1 MSAAPTIA
9 RGRAALDPL
18 PLRAL
23 AGEQLAVAAGQL
35 AAGVGNLTFS
45 LLVVRLLAPGAF
57 AHLASFLALYLLVHV
72 PAASLSAGSA
82 VTPQLADRLR
92 RRALTA
98 GLVVAGIV
106 WAACVPLS
114 ALLQL
119 PLAMVLLL
127 GAAAPTAG
135 LIALDRGRLYGLGA
149 PRRAAASLLAEPAVR
164 LTAGVA
170 LGALLGE
177 AGAAAGVVMAG
188 WAALAVA
195 RPPVTA
201 HRIPVADDSRTAGV
215 TVGAFL
221 LLAIVQN
228 QDVVAAGALLGPDE
242 AGRFAVL
249 STLGGLAAF
258 ATTTVPLMLLPRAA
272 AERRALPAAVCV
284 AGALG
289 LAAVIAVAIDPS
301 ALVGAAFGD
310 RYAAVAGLAAPYVL
324 AMALLGVTRVLV
336 AQACATG
343 RGRPMI
349 ALLCGAAALQLVLLI
364 TMGHDAAGVAHA
376 TLIATGALA
385 ASTGGAAVL
394 QFPGARVRTR
404 AAVRPLS
411 TPPAATVLALTVG
424 GLILRLFASRG
435 LWLDEAT
442 EVSQAHLSYG
452 GMLHQLATTDV
463 HPPLHHT
470 VLWLTVRV
478 LGDGEVAV
486 RLPSLIA
493 GTLLIP
499 LLYRV
504 GSELYDRRAG
514 LAAAALGAVAPF
526 PVWYSDEARMYA
538 FFMLF
543 ATLAI
548 WMQVRAVR
556 RGRTADWVG
565 YALASAALLWN
576 QYFSVLLVLTQQAAF
591 AILVLRGH
599 RGLLRGWLGSAA
611 LLALLV
617 APLAPFALAQFHA
630 NEAAGKGFEG
640 VPSQAGAAASQQAGL
655 AKPAVYGALTN
666 AVWAV
671 FGYHSDAT
679 MTRIAALWP
688 LGILGALALLGRGR
702 SRATLLLVACALVPM
717 VALFVLGQKKP
728 FIFEVRYF
736 CAAVPI
742 ALLLIG
748 RLVTGWVRPAAAAAS
763 ITVATAGL
771 MGVAAADQQLN
782 QSNPRTYDFRGALA
796 AIRSAA
802 RPGDVVVYTPQYL
815 NTVIAYYGSDLRSH
829 PIDTGVPTRRS
840 SGRVFVL
847 ASFQDKAP
855 YRLQARKTLLALR
868 HQGRHVITTLHRPQ
882 IRVWELSR

>member
-1 MSAAPTIA
+1 VDRVSAAPGIA
-9 RGRAALDPL
+9 RGAAPL
-18 PLRAL
+18 SLRAL

-35 AAGVGNLTFS
+35 AAGVGNLAFS
-45 LLVVRLLAPGAF
+45 LLAARLLMPAAF

-82 VTPQLADRLR
+82 LTPELADSIR
-92 RRALTA
+92 RRVIAIGGA
-98 GLVVAGIV
+98 VGIV
-106 WAACVPLS
+106 LAVGCVPIA
-114 ALLQL
+114 ALLNL
-119 PLAMVLLL
+119 PVAMLLALA
-127 GAAAPTAG
+127 AAAPTAG

-149 PRRAAASLLAEPAVR
+149 PRRAAFSLLAEPVVR
-164 LTAGVA
+164 LTAGVV
-170 LGALLGE
+170 LGALLGA
-177 AGAAAGVVMAG
+177 AGAAAGVVLAG

-195 RPPVTA
+195 RPPA
-201 HRIPVADDSRTAGV
+201 GLRPRGARVARASGV
-215 TVGAFL
+215 TVVAFL
-221 LLAIVQN
+221 LLAILQN
-228 QDVVAAGALLGPDE
+228 KDVVAAGALLDGGE

-272 AERRALPAAVCV
+272 AERRALPAAVAV
-284 AGALG
+284 AAAFG

-301 ALVGAAFGD
+301 ALVGAAFGE

-343 RGRPMI
+343 RGRTMAI
-349 ALLCGAAALQLVLLI
+349 LLGAGAVLQLALLLTTA
-364 TMGHDAAGVAHA
+364 HDAGGVARA
-376 TLIATGALA
+376 TLLATGATTA
-385 ASTGGAAVL
+385 GAVVL
-394 QFPGARVRTR
+394 QFPR
-404 AAVRPLS
+404 AHTIFRPLR
-411 TPPAATVLALTVG
+411 TPAGALVAALTIG
-424 GLILRLFASRG
+424 GLILRLAASRS

-442 EVSQAHLSYG
+442 EVSQVRLPYG
-452 GMLHQLATTDV
+452 QMLHQLQTTDV

-478 LGDGEVAV
+478 FGDGELAV
-486 RLPSLIA
+486 RLPSLVA

-499 LLYRV
+499 ILYRV
-504 GSELYDRRAG
+504 GSEIWDRRAG

-526 PVWYSDEARMYA
+526 PVWYSQEARMYA

-543 ATLAI
+543 ATLAV

-556 RGRTADWVG
+556 RNRTTDWIG

-591 AILVLRGH
+591 AVVVLRG
-599 RGLLRGWLGSAA
+599 RRDLLRGWLGSAA
-611 LLALLV
+611 LIALLV
-617 APLAPFALAQFHA
+617 APLAPFAAHQFQA
-630 NEAAGKGFEG
+630 NESAGKGFEG
-640 VPSQAGAAASQQAGL
+640 VPSQAGAAASQQSGL
-655 AKPAVYGALTN
+655 AKPAIYGALTN

-688 LGILGALALLGRGR
+688 FGILGALALLGRGR
-702 SRATLLLVACALVPM
+702 SRSTLLLVACALVPM
-717 VALFVLGQKKP
+717 LALYVLGQKKP

-736 CAAVPI
+736 CAAVPLAI
-742 ALLLIG
+742 LLLG
-748 RLVTGWVRPAAAAAS
+748 RLVTGWVKPAAAAAALT
-763 ITVATAGL
+763 IGLAGL

-782 QSNPRTYDFRGALA
+782 QSNPRTYDFDGALS
-796 AIRSAA
+796 AIRHVAK
-802 RPGDVVVYTPQYL
+802 PGDVVIYTPQYL
-815 NTVIAYYGSDLRSH
+815 DTVIAYYGSDLRAH
-829 PIDTGVPTRRS
+829 PVDSGIPKRHSG
-840 SGRVFVL
+840 GRVFLL

-855 YRLQARKTLLALR
+855 YRQQAEQTLLKLR
-868 HQGRHVITTLHRPQ
+868 HEGRRLISTLHRPQ

>member
-9 RGRAALDPL
+9 RHRPAAHL
-18 PLRAL
+18 PFRAL

-35 AAGVGNLTFS
+35 TAGVGNLVFS
-45 LLVVRLLAPGAF
+45 LIAARLLAPGAF

-72 PAASLSAGSA
+72 PATSLSAGSA
-82 VTPQLADRLR
+82 LTPELADRIRQRVLG
-92 RRALTA
+92 A
-98 GLVVAGIV
+98 GLIVGAVVAIV
-106 WAACVPLS
+106 SVPLS

-119 PLAMVLLL
+119 PLAMVLALA
-127 GAAAPTAG
+127 AAAPTAG
-135 LIALDRGRLYGLGA
+135 LIALDRGRLYGMGA
-149 PRRAAASLLAEPAVR
+149 PRRAAASLLAEPVVR

-177 AGAAAGVVMAG
+177 AGAAAGVVVAG

-195 RPPVTA
+195 RPPARATTA
-201 HRIPVADDSRTAGV
+201 TGRVARASGV
-215 TVGAFL
+215 TVAAFL
-221 LLAIVQN
+221 LLAVIQN
-228 QDVVAAGALLGPDE
+228 QDVVAAGALLEPGE

-258 ATTTVPLMLLPRAA
+258 ATTTVPLMLLPRAGT
-272 AERRALPAAVCV
+272 ERRALPAAVGV
-284 AGALG
+284 AAALG
-289 LAAVIAVAIDPS
+289 LAAVILVAIRPS

-310 RYAAVAGLAAPYVL
+310 RYADVAGLAAPYVL

-343 RGRPMI
+343 RGKSMVV
-349 ALLCGAAALQLVLLI
+349 LLAAGAVLQLVLLLI
-364 TMGHDAAGVAHA
+364 LGRDPAGVATA
-376 TLIATGALA
+376 TLLSTGAVA
-385 ASTGGAAVL
+385 GGAVVI
-394 QFPGARVRTR
+394 QFP
-404 AAVRPLS
+404 AVRSRARAVVQPLG
-411 TPPAATVLALTVG
+411 TPPGALVLALTIG
-424 GLILRLFASRG
+424 GLILRLAASRG

-452 GMLHQLATTDV
+452 AMLHQLATTDV

-478 LGDGEVAV
+478 LGDGELAV

-499 LLYRV
+499 VLYRV
-504 GSELYDRRAG
+504 GCELYDRRAG

-526 PVWYSDEARMYA
+526 PVWYSQEARMYA

-556 RGRTADWVG
+556 RGGRADWIG
-565 YALASAALLWN
+565 YALATAALLYN
-576 QYFSVLLVLTQQAAF
+576 QYFAVLLVLTQQAAF
-591 AILVLRGH
+591 AYLALRG
-599 RGLLRGWLGSAA
+599 RRDLLRGWLGSTA
-611 LLALLV
+611 LIALMVVPLV
-617 APLAPFALAQFHA
+617 PFALEQFHA

-671 FGYHSDAT
+671 FGYHSDAA

-688 LGILGALALLGRGR
+688 LGILGSLALLGRGR
-702 SRATLLLVACALVPM
+702 SRPTLLLTACALAPM
-717 VALFVLGQKKP
+717 AALFVLGQKKP

-736 CAAVPI
+736 SAAVPI

-748 RLVTGWVRPAAAAAS
+748 RLVTGWVRPAVAAGA
-763 ITVATAGL
+763 ITVAMVGL
-771 MGVAAADQQLN
+771 MGIAAADQQLN

-796 AIRSAA
+796 AIRGEA

-829 PIDTGVPTRRS
+829 PLDTGIPARRS

-855 YRLQARKTLLALR
+855 YRTQARKSMLDLR
-868 HQGRHVITTLHRPQ
+868 RQGRHVIGTFHRPQ
-882 IRVWELSR
+882 IRIWELSK